1 MWHDMTD
8 DQTTADGDQHLLCD
22 PVVTMLANDMLTVTC
37 KEARYELAFSNR
49 GLLIITVYDWPE
61 APGRLSAGK
70 RAIKNLKRDLIWEHI
85 PTFWRNQIN
94 QTLRSNLGR

>member
-8 DQTTADGDQHLLCD
+8 DGLTADGDQQFLCD
-22 PVVTMLANDMLTVTC
+22 PVVVMRSNDHLTITC
-37 KEARYELAFSNR
+37 KDAAYELVISNR
-49 GLLIITVYDWPE
+49 GLIILNAFDDATAD
-61 APGRLSAGK
+61 GRMSAGK
-70 RAIKNLKRDLIWEHI
+70 RAIKNLKRALLWEHV